1 MSERK
6 PRAREGA
13 SSTSKGTVRPEAILL
28 KKDGSLR
35 QVRAVG
41 HTEAGSSEGT
51 AWRSFKG
58 SNACTEHFFM
68 IDAPKGGSFADQIA
82 GLQERYAAALKQHGL
97 ARETAIFRRIFLS
110 DILNQADALCDSALV
125 EEIAENPVSTSIIQQ
140 VPLSGSKIALF
151 AYHIDS
157 PERFE
162 KEFIGPRH
170 MLLKKNG
177 MRHLWS
183 AGPWVDGKP
192 TLPAPAAETRAVFE
206 ELIQVLASQGATL
219 ADHCVRTW
227 LFIKDVDIFYQDMVD
242 SRHELF
248 DENGL
253 TQQTHYIAS
262 TGIEGTSA
270 DRFDTVCMDALSLLD
285 LQPSQISYLNDFSR
299 LCLTKDYGV
308 HFERGTRTAFADRMH
323 YYISGTASIDNRGNV
338 LHIGDVQKQ
347 TERAIENVDA
357 LLKSGGASMD
367 DMMYLIVYL
376 RDPADFPCVSRYL
389 RDTFPSL
396 PSIVVQGRVCRPE
409 WLVEVEGIAVAPN
422 SDPELPSF

>member
-6 PRAREGA
+6 LRAREGA
-13 SSTSKGTVRPEAILL
+13 PSASEGTARQEPILL
-28 KKDGSLR
+28 KKGGAARQAPAAGRAEAESSDGM
-35 QVRAVG
+35 
-41 HTEAGSSEGT
+41 

-58 SNACTEHFFM
+58 ANGCTEHFFM
-68 IDAPKGGSFADQIA
+68 IHAPKGGSFADQA
-82 GLQERYAAALKQHGL
+82 ANVQQRYAAALNRHGL
-97 ARETAIFRRIFLS
+97 APETSIFRRIFLS
-110 DILNQADALCDSALV
+110 DILNQADALCDSPLV

-140 VPLSGSKIALF
+140 VPLSGAKIALF
-151 AYHIDS
+151 AYHIES
-157 PERFE
+157 SAPFE

-192 TLPAPAAETRAVFE
+192 TLPAPAAETRAVFD

-242 SRHELF
+242 SRRVLF

-285 LQPSQISYLNDFSR
+285 LQPSQIFYLNDFSR

-308 HFERGTRTAFADRMH
+308 TFERGTRIAFSDRMH

-367 DMMYLIVYL
+367 DMIYLIVYL

-389 RDTFPSL
+389 NDTFPNL
-396 PSIVVQGRVCRPE
+396 PCIVVQGRVCRPE

-422 SDPELPSF
+422 SDPALPSF

>member
-6 PRAREGA
+6 LGARESA
-13 SSTSKGTVRPEAILL
+13 SSAPASSARQDLLLL
-28 KKDGSLR
+28 KKGGVAR
-35 QVRAVG
+35 QVQPRSHVSSG
-41 HTEAGSSEGT
+41 NSEGV

-58 SNACTEHFFM
+58 ANGCTEHFFM
-68 IDAPKGGSFADQIA
+68 IDAPKGLSFADQTA
-82 GLQERYAAALKQHGL
+82 GLQERYADALKQRGL
-97 ARETAIFRRIFLS
+97 SPETAIFRRIFLS
-110 DILNQADALCDSALV
+110 DILNQAEAVCDSALI
-125 EEIAENPVSTSIIQQ
+125 EEIAENPVSTSLIQQ
-140 VPLSGSKIALF
+140 IPLSGSKIALF
-151 AYHIDS
+151 AYHIES
-157 PERFE
+157 PAAFV

-170 MLLKKNG
+170 MLLTKSG

-192 TLPAPAAETRAVFE
+192 TLPAPAAETRALFD

-242 SRHELF
+242 SRRVLF
-248 DENGL
+248 DGNGL

-285 LQPSQISYLNDFSR
+285 LQPAQISYLNDFSR

-308 HFERGTRTAFADRMH
+308 TFERGTRIAFADRMH

-357 LLKSGGASMD
+357 LLKSGGATMD
-367 DMMYLIVYL
+367 DMMYMIAYL
-376 RDPADFPCVSRYL
+376 RDPADFQCVSQYL
-389 RDTFPSL
+389 HDTFPNL
-396 PSIVVQGRVCRPE
+396 PCIVVQGRVCRPE

-422 SDPELPSF
+422 SDSSLPAF

>member
-1 MSERK
+1 M
-6 PRAREGA
+6 
-13 SSTSKGTVRPEAILL
+13 
-28 KKDGSLR
+28 
-35 QVRAVG
+35 
-41 HTEAGSSEGT
+41 

-58 SNACTEHFFM
+58 ANGCTEHFFM
-68 IDAPKGGSFADQIA
+68 IDAPKGSGFADQIA
-82 GLQERYAAALKQHGL
+82 GLQERYTAALTERGL
-97 ARETAIFRRIFLS
+97 SAGTAIFRRIFLS

-140 VPLSGSKIALF
+140 LPLSGSKIALF
-151 AYHIDS
+151 AYHIES
-157 PERFE
+157 PDPFE

-192 TLPAPAAETRAVFE
+192 TLPAPAAETRAVFD

-219 ADHCVRTW
+219 AGHCVRTW

-242 SRHELF
+242 SRRMLF
-248 DENGL
+248 DEHGL
-253 TQQTHYIAS
+253 TQNTHYIAS

-285 LQPSQISYLNDFSR
+285 LQPNQIFYLNDFSR

-308 HFERGTRTAFADRMH
+308 TFERGTRIAFADRMH

-357 LLKSGGASMD
+357 LLKSGGATMD
-367 DMMYLIVYL
+367 DMMYLIAYL
-376 RDPADFPCVSRYL
+376 RDPADFHCVSRYL
-389 RDTFPSL
+389 HDTFPNL
-396 PSIVVQGRVCRPE
+396 PCIVVQGRVCRPE

-422 SDPELPSF
+422 SDQTLPSF